1 MSLTKKNT
9 FPLTL
14 AISAILAAPAMTEM
28 NLPWIANAEAAQDSS
43 QAAIDAF
50 FASQYSYDDAALL
63 ADFWGVATPWDAKLK
78 IGGWLMQGNDA
89 VVAQALNNAR
99 NSVSGRTTQD
109 DLRFDAFY
117 KNFTYD
123 DAVLLAEFWGKA
135 SPWDAKLKMGG
146 MVLNGDE
153 ILVRQALNSLKS
165 SSGLAH
171 EHERQFQAYLQK
183 YNYNDAQLLANFWG
197 KPSPWEAKLKIGR
210 LLLNGNG
217 AAVEQA
223 LRNAQAR

>member
-1 MSLTKKNT
+1 MPSSKKNSL
-9 FPLTL
+9 PLTL

-50 FASQYSYDDAALL
+50 FASQYTYDDAALL

-78 IGGWLMQGNDA
+78 IGGWLMQGNAA
-89 VVAQALNNAR
+89 VVNQALDNAR

-117 KNFTYD
+117 NNFTYD
-123 DAVLLAEFWGKA
+123 DAVLLAEFWGKP
-135 SPWDAKLKMGG
+135 SPWEAKLKIGS

-165 SSGLAH
+165 SSGLTR
-171 EHERQFQAYLQK
+171 EHERQFQAYLEK
-183 YNYNDAQLLANFWG
+183 YNYNDAQLLGEFWG
-197 KPSPWEAKLKIGR
+197 QPSPWEAKLKIGR
-210 LLLNGNG
+210 LLLSGNE

-223 LRNAQAR
+223 LRSAQGR